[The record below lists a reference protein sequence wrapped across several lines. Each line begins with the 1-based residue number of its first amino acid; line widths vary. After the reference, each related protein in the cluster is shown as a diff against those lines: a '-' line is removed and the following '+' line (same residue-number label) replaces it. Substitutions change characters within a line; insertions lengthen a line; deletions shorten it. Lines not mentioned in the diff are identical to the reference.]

1 MRRLRGAGVVEGLG
15 VGRAVLLTGRGRALR
30 VPLPADRL
38 AGEVE
43 RLERARDRSRAQLS
57 VIRHRL
63 SSGPGADLA
72 PLFDA
77 QIMMLDDP
85 LLVGR
90 ALALIREERVNA
102 EWAVQQASEEVARLF
117 DDIDDPYLRDRRG
130 DVADVAGRL
139 RMNLRGGARGWQD
152 VLAQGQGPFVIV
164 ADDPPP
170 SVAAQIDW
178 TQVAGLAMDA
188 GSRTSHTAILARSL
202 GLPTV
207 VGLRDATRQ
216 VEPGE
221 MVAVDGTAGEF
232 LVAPDA
238 DVLAPRRQRED
249 ARQSQRPRPDQPGG
263 GPACTRDGVCITLE
277 ANVDRLAD
285 AAAAVAADAQGVGLF
300 RSELLVTSG
309 ELRTLEGEASEAAQ
323 AEIYTRLVTA
333 LAPRPV
339 TIRTFDLDETQ
350 ADAAGREPDLSREHA
365 RHRPLGLRGI
375 RLGLARRAM
384 LETQIRAVVRAAV
397 HGPVR
402 LLLPFVTTVEEV
414 RQARAIVEDVRAARR
429 RAGLEDPPLPV
440 GVMIEVP
447 AAALIADALAAEADF
462 VAIGT
467 NDLIQY
473 TLAADRTDERVAPL
487 ANPFHPGLLR
497 MLRVATRLTAR
508 RGVPLSVCGE
518 MASDPVL
525 LALLIGLGVTGASMT
540 PAAIPVAR
548 RLIRTVHRG
557 DLARLARRTVTTGS
571 LAAIE
576 EYVARTAS
584 AAPPAPATLG
594 SRG

>member
-1 MRRLRGAGVVEGLG
+1 MRRLHGAGVVEGLG
-15 VGRAVLLTGRGRALR
+15 FGRAVLLTGRGRALR
-30 VPLPADRL
+30 VPLSAEHLAD
-38 AGEVE
+38 EVA

-63 SSGPGADLA
+63 SDGPGADLA

-77 QIMMLDDP
+77 QVMMLDDP

-102 EWAVQQASEEVARLF
+102 EWAVQQASDEVARLF
-117 DDIDDPYLRDRRG
+117 DDIDDPYLRERRG

-152 VLAQGQGPFVIV
+152 VLAQGQGPFVVV

-178 TQVAGLAMDA
+178 TQVVGLAMDA

-202 GLPTV
+202 GLPTI

-216 VEPGE
+216 VLPGE
-221 MVAVDGTAGEF
+221 MVAVDGTAGE
-232 LVAPDA
+232 LLIVPTA
-238 DVLAPRRQRED
+238 DVVAQRQRSE
-249 ARQSQRPRPDQPGG
+249 ALRQSQGARPDAPDG
-263 GPACTRDGVCITLE
+263 GPACTRDGVCINLE

-285 AAAAVAADAQGVGLF
+285 AAAAAAVEAQGIGLF
-300 RSELLVTSG
+300 RSELLVTG
-309 ELRTLEGEASEAAQ
+309 GDLRELDGQGSEDAQ

-333 LAPRPV
+333 LTPHPV

-350 ADAAGREPDLSREHA
+350 ADPSMDAGDPARDGA

-375 RLGLARRAM
+375 RLGLARRGM
-384 LETQIRAVVRAAV
+384 LETQIRAVLRASV

-402 LLLPFVTTVEEV
+402 LLLPFVTTIAEV
-414 RQARAIVEDVRAARR
+414 RETRAIVEQMRAARR
-429 RAGLEDPPLPV
+429 QAGLEDPPLAV

-447 AAALIADALAAEADF
+447 AAALIADVLAGEADF

-473 TLAADRTDERVAPL
+473 TLAADRTDERVA
-487 ANPFHPGLLR
+487 AVSDPFHPGLLR
-497 MLRVATRLTAR
+497 ILRIATRLTAR

-525 LALLIGLGVTGASMT
+525 LALLVGLGITGASMT

-548 RLIRTVHRG
+548 RVIRAVHRG
-557 DLARLARRTVTTGS
+557 ELARLARRTVTSGS
-571 LAAIE
+571 LAEIE
-576 EYVARTAS
+576 EYVARTVGAKAAAS
-584 AAPPAPATLG
+584 ATLA
-594 SRG
+594 RG